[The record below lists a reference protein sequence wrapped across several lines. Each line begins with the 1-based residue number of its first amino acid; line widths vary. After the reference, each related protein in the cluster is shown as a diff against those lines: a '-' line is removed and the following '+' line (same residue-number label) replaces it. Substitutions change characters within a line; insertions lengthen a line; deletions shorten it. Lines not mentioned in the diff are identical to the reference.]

1 MLVGEMSINLAD
13 QDAAIFVADPAGDG
27 HVVDSRHDA
36 VRNEVMPA
44 IVKAEALHP
53 RGRAGQL
60 EGFREGLG
68 RCVFVAPLWAWEEPL
83 RVGGAAR
90 VHVAQVGFQSGVEIH
105 MARLAV
111 FGAAFR
117 ADGQQTLLE
126 IDVGPAKLEGF
137 VAPAARAG
145 HEPEVVGQLLSVLA
159 RGDCGEEEAFQFG
172 GGDERAL
179 LGGRFLRGNA
189 LGRQGFDVTVPPRGF
204 QQQADGNE
212 IEVGCTWGAAAL
224 PDLRNEAGDVR
235 GTQLVEPEMSQL
247 GLPAGEIALVLLKRA
262 GADAGD
268 LALVEEDLGVCGKR
282 GALPD
287 GAEAIFLP
295 LHEQSAKL
303 ILGFGDC
310 CRFDGDIGGAFLPIG
325 IFDDNPGVEL
335 SIAPPESANRV
346 LAVVENFGVGLTAVS
361 PVAFGFGAVHRAT
374 VQQCQFLEIKNHV
387 TTL

>member
-1 MLVGEMSINLAD
+1 MRASLRDPWKDLAGLSLF
-13 QDAAIFVADPAGDG
+13 AP
-27 HVVDSRHDA
+27 
-36 VRNEVMPA
+36 
-44 IVKAEALHP
+44 L
-53 RGRAGQL
+53 RAGK
-60 EGFREGLG
+60 
-68 RCVFVAPLWAWEEPL
+68 EPL
-83 RVGGAAR
+83 GVRCAAL
-90 VHVAQVGFQSGVEIH
+90 VHVAQVGFQFGVEIH
-105 MARLAV
+105 MAWFAG
-111 FGAAFR
+111 FGVTFR
-117 ADGQQTLLE
+117 SDGQQLPLE
-126 IDVGPAKLEGF
+126 IDVGPAELEGF
-137 VAPAARAG
+137 VASAAREG
-145 HEPEVVGQLLSVLA
+145 HEPEIVGQLSPVIA
-159 RGDCGEEEAFQFG
+159 YGYGGVAEVFQFS
-172 GGDERAL
+172 GGDERTL
-179 LGGRFLRGNA
+179 LGSRFLRGDA
-189 LGRQGFDVTVPPRGF
+189 FGGQGLDVAIPPRGF
-204 QQQADGNE
+204 QQQSDGDE
-212 IEVGCTWGAAAL
+212 IEVGSTRGTAAL
-224 PDLRNEAGDVR
+224 PDLGNEAGDVR

-268 LALVEEDLGVCGKR
+268 LALVEEGLGVCGKR